1 MRIYPIKWLAA
12 TTPNNWKNNSFN
24 INTQTAI
31 IRALVKIKYS
41 FVKSIHHLGRRV
53 KIYGEIWLQ
62 VEQHVVLMFPSHFD
76 LWPLKSKGGGRR
88 KVNKKGHGNIAHAIN
103 HDTRVC
109 FLIFFCCFFFQNKND
124 KKKFL
129 NSARARIKILRQP
142 KESAGDPH
150 RVCDPLCVYF
160 TFPIV

>member
-76 LWPLKSKGGGRR
+76 LWPLKSKGGGGE
-88 KVNKKGHGNIAHAIN
+88 K
-103 HDTRVC
+103 
-109 FLIFFCCFFFQNKND
+109 
-124 KKKFL
+124 
-129 NSARARIKILRQP
+129 
-142 KESAGDPH
+142 
-150 RVCDPLCVYF
+150 
-160 TFPIV
+160 